1 MVGIV
6 AGEAVAQL
14 RVVAVHDNPGEDTE
28 HVDAYRNEIRDAQGI
43 LLIPIDHTAYC
54 NDAGNDDDDDQFHV
68 HPRHDELDLSCN

>member
-28 HVDAYRNEIRDAQGI
+28 HCRITIEQK
-43 LLIPIDHTAYC
+43 LIEKS
-54 NDAGNDDDDDQFHV
+54 F
-68 HPRHDELDLSCN
+68 